1 VRQMTAAPGSGADT
15 TGNTRGW
22 LGRCERPIMASILLA
37 VFLTL
42 SLSSRISS
50 VAQHC
55 VATYPD
61 DSIHVPIPSRAP
73 ATA

>member
-1 VRQMTAAPGSGADT
+1 MRQMTAAPGSGADT

-22 LGRCERPIMASILLA
+22 LGRCKGPLMACILLA
-37 VFLTL
+37 FFLTL
-42 SLSSRISS
+42 SISSRISP
-50 VAQHC
+50 VAPQC